1 MPSQHDIIAKR
12 IAKKFGVE
20 YNPGNVP
27 DIETP
32 KIAIEVETAH
42 TVSDGYRQLRG
53 YRKPVYI
60 AGTDDLAT
68 LSALAATMD
77 YSVGVMD
84 QNGNIRRPSS
94 R

>member
-20 YNPGNVP
+20 YNPGNGP

-32 KIAIEVETAH
+32 KMAIEVETAY

>member
-1 MPSQHDIIAKR
+1 MPSQHDIFAMR

-20 YNPGNVP
+20 YNPGSGP

-32 KIAIEVETAH
+32 KMTIEVETAH

-60 AGTDDLAT
+60 AGTDDLAI
-68 LSALAATMD
+68 LSAHAATMD
-77 YSVGVMD
+77 CSVGVMD

>member
-20 YNPGNVP
+20 YNPGNGP
-27 DIETP
+27 DIETS

-42 TVSDGYRQLRG
+42 TVRDGYRQLRG

-84 QNGNIRRPSS
+84 QNGNIRRPSA